1 MAYKYK
7 EFTSSDYLNNI
18 GNKRDEYLNAVENYG
33 DFKASDA
40 LNLSEQQK
48 KNAENVVANYGDFSY
63 KNQGLLDGV
72 IDQRMNRDKFSYD
85 LNGDAL
91 YQQYKDKYINQG
103 RMAMQDTIGQASA
116 MTGGYGNSYAAT
128 AGNQAYQ
135 ASLQNLND
143 IVPQLYQM
151 ALDQYNQE
159 TQDLN
164 DKYSMLSNDRSYEY
178 GVWGDG
184 YNRLVADR
192 DYMSNDYYNK
202 YNQEYGQYTDKYG
215 RLVDLVGAYE
225 NRYGNQYNQEYG
237 QHSDTE
243 SYAYKA
249 ARDAVADEQWQKTYD
264 ENVRQYNETMNY
276 NKSKN
281 NGGGDDN
288 KWKLSDYNTVMAEA
302 ANYEG
307 DNEALDLYLTRMEQ
321 EEIIS
326 EAEGDFLYKK
336 YSVEEK
342 PLPKYKGMST
352 QDAINEKIAYKK
364 WDSKN

>member
-40 LNLSEQQK
+40 LILSEQQK
-48 KNAENVVANYGDFSY
+48 KNAENAVANYGDFSY

-164 DKYSMLSNDRSYEY
+164 DKYSLLSNDRSYEY

-184 YNRLVADR
+184 YNRAVADR
-192 DYMSNDYYNK
+192 DYSANDYYNK

-215 RLVDLVGAYE
+215 RLVDLSSAYE
-225 NRYGNQYNQEYG
+225 NRYNNQYNQEYG
-237 QHSDTE
+237 QHSDAE
-243 SYAYKA
+243 AYAYKA
-249 ARDAVADEQWQKTYD
+249 AEAQAAANSSGGKTYSMSKEEEDRLMGYIYD
-264 ENVRQYNETMNY
+264 ENWSGVDAYLEVLASRGLNDDERVRWIAMIPDSYWTEKNRDAAKKGKDRYYDMK
-276 NKSKN
+276 NK
-281 NGGGDDN
+281 
-288 KWKLSDYNTVMAEA
+288 
-302 ANYEG
+302 
-307 DNEALDLYLTRMEQ
+307 Q
-321 EEIIS
+321 
-326 EAEGDFLYKK
+326 
-336 YSVEEK
+336 
-342 PLPKYKGMST
+342 
-352 QDAINEKIAYKK
+352 INMRQ
-364 WDSKN
+364 